1 MLMKVSLIEKQ
12 KNNKRCIIYIDGEFA
27 FSASIE
33 DLIKYS
39 IKEEKEYDRDEIDD
53 IIEKCEFSKAYE
65 RALIMLDKKDYLE
78 IELIKKLK
86 LLKYSDKTANM
97 VIEKLKSFNLID
109 DDRYINRYIND
120 CVNLKK
126 FGRRKILNN
135 LAQKGFNNI
144 DVDYLSI
151 DSEKEYQNALE
162 LAEKKLRLNHNE
174 KNSKEKI
181 YKYLLSKGYEYDTIK
196 KVINKLFSSFD
207 YIEA

>member
-12 KNNKRCIIYIDGEFA
+12 KNNKRCNIYIDGEFT

-33 DLIKYS
+33 DTIKYS
-39 IKEEKEYDRDEIDD
+39 INEGKEYDRDEIDD

-86 LLKYSDKTANM
+86 LLKYTDKTANM

-120 CVNLKK
+120 CINLKK

-135 LAQKGFNNI
+135 LAQKGLNNI
-144 DVDYLSI
+144 DFDYINI

-162 LAEKKLRLNHNE
+162 LAEKKLRLNNNE
-174 KNSKEKI
+174 KNTKEKI
-181 YKYLLSKGYEYDTIK
+181 YKYLLSKGYEYDTIR
-196 KVINKLFSSFD
+196 KVINKIFSSFD

>member
-12 KNNKRCIIYIDGEFA
+12 KNNKRCNIYIDGEFA